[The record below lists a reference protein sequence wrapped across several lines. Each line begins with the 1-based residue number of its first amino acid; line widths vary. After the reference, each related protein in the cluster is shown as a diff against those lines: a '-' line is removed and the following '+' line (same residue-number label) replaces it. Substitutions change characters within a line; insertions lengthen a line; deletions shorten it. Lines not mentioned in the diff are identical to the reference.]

1 MGFFLLIIAGL
12 VAWFFI
18 SAMNRAKR
26 RMAFAD
32 QRMAQHHM
40 DTTADR
46 DLIPTWARSRPN
58 VNAFV
63 EAMYV
68 LVEGRSVPPT
78 FFTGMMEDPEVIA
91 ELMHYIALVEREGA
105 SMSDQRAA
113 AAQFV
118 FERWLVLPHDQQEP
132 FMDSHIRKMM
142 GSAYRTPAG

>member
-40 DTTADR
+40 EATTDR

-63 EAMYV
+63 EATSV

-78 FFTGMMEDPEVIA
+78 FFTG
-91 ELMHYIALVEREGA
+91 
-105 SMSDQRAA
+105 
-113 AAQFV
+113 
-118 FERWLVLPHDQQEP
+118 
-132 FMDSHIRKMM
+132 
-142 GSAYRTPAG
+142 